1 MSGAKGLSTLGLI
14 LLDSHVRITIADQS
28 NFVSLLGKNGKLLF
42 LSRCALGLVIP
53 GKPLPPIVNH
63 LFFRLTVLRILRRP
77 FIVRSSSLRGSYLA

>member
-1 MSGAKGLSTLGLI
+1 MSGTKGLSTLGLI

-42 LSRCALGLVIP
+42 LSRCALRLVIP

-77 FIVRSSSLRGSYLA
+77 FIVRSSSLRGSYLP